1 MESILQRI
9 QRCSEISTT
18 LFLIMMEAEGQ
29 ILTSFLRI
37 SAHMQRLRE
46 RLMKDT
52 EIRTAGLRLL

>member
-1 MESILQRI
+1 MENILQRI
-9 QRCSEISTT
+9 QRCSEISTI
-18 LFLIMMEAEGQ
+18 LFLTMMEAEEQ